1 MCDKPKKKYTVEND
15 LTDKKSQ
22 KSNTKEKKSFLA
34 QRNLKTVDQKE
45 YWALSKSEPRSEID
59 QKQSTNVYD
68 GD

>member
-45 YWALSKSEPRSEID
+45 Y
-59 QKQSTNVYD
+59 
-68 GD
+68 